1 MQNLTVTRLHL
12 TFSHFYTYKGWT
24 FEWKK
29 LAGWPWP
36 VKKNWEPKCRAG
48 AKFWNIFQE
57 FYELSDD
64 EQEQYRVF

>member
-29 LAGWPWP
+29 HANWPWP
-36 VKKNWEPKCRAG
+36 VKKKLG
-48 AKFWNIFQE
+48 TKG
-57 FYELSDD
+57 
-64 EQEQYRVF
+64 